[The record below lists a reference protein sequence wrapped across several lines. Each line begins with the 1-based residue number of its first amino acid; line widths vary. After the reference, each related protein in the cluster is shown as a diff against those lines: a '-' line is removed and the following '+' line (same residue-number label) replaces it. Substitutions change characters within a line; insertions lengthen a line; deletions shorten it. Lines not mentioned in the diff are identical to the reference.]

1 MVSIEA
7 EDPASF
13 IRAVV
18 LAVAGDRAPPLG
30 LIDANSSLDSDIL
43 LREFFCSF
51 LGEDEVLLVGEDEIA
66 VGVEFGYFEGL
77 AGGLEVGILKLG
89 FERTPLSDDV

>member
-13 IRAVV
+13 IGAVI

-30 LIDANSSLDSDIL
+30 LIDANTGLDGDVL
-43 LREFFCSF
+43 FREFFCDF
-51 LGEDEVLLVGEDEIA
+51 LGEDKVLLVGEDEIA
-66 VGVEFGYFEGL
+66 SGVELGCFEGL
-77 AGGLEVGILKLG
+77 AGGLEVGILELG